1 MKNETKGT
9 ILALLAAVVSGIAI
23 PANKFFIVDLDATV
37 FTAIRAIIIGTIF
50 LFISIYQSRH
60 SQKRE
65 FKRVP
70 WSYLIAIAAIGGAMA
85 FLLFFNG
92 LKLTTAGHG
101 TFLQKTLPLYTA
113 LLAFIFLREKITSK
127 MAYALVAMFIGATI
141 VYSAQISPAA
151 LWANPSLGDMLIIAA
166 TILWAIEAIIAKKAM
181 IMGEA
186 NFVVSFARMFFGGL
200 ILFGF
205 VLLTGKFGV
214 LMSLTMQQWSNILIS
229 TAILFAYVLLWY
241 WSIKKINVSKATT
254 LLLASPVIAQVG
266 GIVLFGETVS
276 LVQAVG
282 SALILVG
289 AYFISG
295 VKSEFREK
303 L

>member
-1 MKNETKGT
+1 MKNEVKGT

-23 PANKFFIVDLDATV
+23 PVNKFFIVDLDATV
-37 FTAIRAIIIGTIF
+37 FTAVRAIIIGTIF
-50 LFISIYQSRH
+50 LLISIYWSKSSH
-60 SQKRE
+60 RE
-65 FKRVP
+65 FKRVS

-101 TFLQKTLPLYTA
+101 AFLQKTLPLYTV
-113 LLAFIFLREKITSK
+113 LLAFIFLREKITRK
-127 MAYALVAMFIGATI
+127 MAYALVAMFIGTVI
-141 VYSAQISPAA
+141 VYSAQISPAI
-151 LWANPSLGDMLIIAA
+151 LWANPALGDMLIIAA

-181 IMGEA
+181 IMGET

-205 VLLTGKFGV
+205 VLLTGKFSI
-214 LMSLTMQQWSNILIS
+214 LLTLSMQQWMNILIS
-229 TAILFAYVLLWY
+229 TAILFGYVFFWY
-241 WSIKKINVSKATT
+241 LSITKINVSKATT
-254 LLLASPVIAQVG
+254 LLLASPVIAQIG
-266 GIVLFGETVS
+266 GILLFGEPVS
-276 LVQAVG
+276 SVQLVG
-282 SALILVG
+282 SALILIG